1 MVVTVDLEE
10 RMTRYAQGHVTSMT
24 REYES
29 QRNKWIGFYNVAA
42 DAQKNACTAVET
54 VITNAQKKHEYY
66 AQLAM
71 LGLSLISGVALAGL
85 ATVIEKNLFSL
96 MQNTEIRLLRNKYRI
111 PRIQLI
117 RFEDD
122 NYTKIAAKYWG
133 DGIKKMVE
141 DQVDRAIPLVVAPPN
156 SYKMPT
162 ALGAAVLAGDFVSF
176 KTQLENTLIDESR
189 VMTDTFGALDA
200 KINQSQEFGAAVLSA
215 SQRQSGNLSMNDYQ
229 REQAGRKYLD
239 EFFDKIRKY
248 GYQNWFY
255 YGNDP
260 ETNNVFLSK
269 KIEKIVW
276 QVWILDQNFKRLWNR
291 GDVGGNVYWAEG
303 KDGIKLDEDIL
314 DHLVNDLGVTVLY
327 DVYWEVYSRLSGRQ
341 IEDADGLAK
350 VNAWAKNH
358 VDVASILGST
368 PRPFVSITDLARLF
382 PKAVPLPFGLGAKK

>member
-1 MVVTVDLEE
+1 MVVAVDLEE

-29 QRNKWIGFYNVAA
+29 QRNKWIGFYNIAA

-71 LGLSLISGVALAGL
+71 LGLSLISGLALAGL
-85 ATVIEKNLFSL
+85 ATLIEKNLFSL

-111 PRIQLI
+111 PRIQLV
-117 RFEDD
+117 RFADD

-215 SQRQSGNLSMNDYQ
+215 SQRQSGNPSMNDYQ

-260 ETNNVFLSK
+260 ETNNTFLSK

-276 QVWILDQNFKRLWNR
+276 QVWILAQLSQL
-291 GDVGGNVYWAEG
+291 EG
-303 KDGIKLDEDIL
+303 KGEQ
-314 DHLVNDLGVTVLY
+314 N
-327 DVYWEVYSRLSGRQ
+327 Q
-341 IEDADGLAK
+341 
-350 VNAWAKNH
+350 
-358 VDVASILGST
+358 
-368 PRPFVSITDLARLF
+368 
-382 PKAVPLPFGLGAKK
+382 